1 MTTSATTPVF
11 VTKRLRVIGLVAVS
25 PLLAG
30 IHAALAQADSP
41 ETRPESQPAPWE
53 VISPYFSPPPP
64 WSQQYGDYRSPLQ
77 FEDGTLV
84 RTAEDWARR
93 RQEILDT
100 WNALLG
106 PWPPLI
112 TEPEV
117 EVLESAR
124 RENFEQLR
132 IRFLWTPNESTTGYL
147 LIPDGDGPRPAVVTV
162 FYEPETAIGESD
174 RPHRDFALQLARR
187 GFVALSLGTT
197 EATQA
202 RTYALY
208 YPDVDN
214 ATVQPLSMLGYAAA
228 NAWYVLAQRPEVD
241 AERIGIVG
249 HSFGGKWAMFASCLF
264 DRYACAAWSDP
275 GIVFDEARPNVNYWE
290 PWYLG
295 YHPRPW
301 RKRGIITPDNPARGL
316 YPQLV
321 ESGRDLHELHALM
334 APRPLLVSGGSED
347 TPLRWEAMN
356 HTIKVNQLL
365 GYSNRVAM
373 TNRPEHS
380 PNEESNEQIY
390 AFFQHF
396 LQREAGE
403 SQNSEMPARSDR

>member
-1 MTTSATTPVF
+1 MTLPATTLR
-11 VTKRLRVIGLVAVS
+11 TAAKRLPSICLGAILT
-25 PLLAG
+25 LLAG
-30 IHAALAQADSP
+30 LPAAWAQTDRVQTP
-41 ETRPESQPAPWE
+41 PVPWD
-53 VISPYFSPPPP
+53 VIAPYFSPPQE
-64 WSQQYGDYRSPLQ
+64 WAQQYGDYRSPLV
-77 FEDGTLV
+77 FEDGTPV

-93 RQEILDT
+93 RQEILET
-100 WNALLG
+100 WHALLG

-117 EVLESAR
+117 QVLASER
-124 RENFEQLR
+124 RENFDQLR
-132 IRFLWTPNESTTGYL
+132 VRFLWTPDEWTTGYL
-147 LIPDGDGPRPAVVTV
+147 LIPDGDQPRPAVVTV
-162 FYEPETAIGESD
+162 FYEPETAIGKSD
-174 RPHRDFALQLARR
+174 RPYRDFALQLARR

-202 RTYALY
+202 RTFSLY
-208 YPDVDN
+208 YPDLDD
-214 ATVQPLSMLGYAAA
+214 AKVQPLSMLGYAAA

-241 AERIGIVG
+241 CRRIGIVG

-301 RKRGIITPDNPARGL
+301 RKRGIITPENPARGL

-347 TPLRWEAMN
+347 PPQRWEALN
-356 HTIKVNQLL
+356 HTIKVNELL
-365 GYSNRVAM
+365 GYSDRVAM

-396 LQREAGE
+396 LQCGFDQA
-403 SQNSEMPARSDR
+403 QNPEMPARRDR